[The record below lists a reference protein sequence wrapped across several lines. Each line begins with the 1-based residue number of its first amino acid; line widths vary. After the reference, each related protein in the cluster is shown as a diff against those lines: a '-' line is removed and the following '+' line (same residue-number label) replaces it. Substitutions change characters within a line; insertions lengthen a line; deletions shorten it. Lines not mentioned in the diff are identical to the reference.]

1 MKKFIRKI
9 LKKLVQRF
17 LSYTHLSSEEFIES
31 LRSGGVKIGKNVLFR
46 YPEHTLIDMTRPS
59 LIEMGDNLDINDNF
73 TVLTHDFGTYVFR
86 NLYHDFVN
94 SSGKVKI
101 GNNIYFGR
109 DVTILKGVTIGDNC
123 IIGLGS
129 VVSRDIPA
137 NSVAVGYP
145 AKVVCSIEEYYKK
158 RKSLCLGEAVEYA
171 NSIRERYGRDPV
183 IEDFTEEWNLFLTKD
198 EYEHNPKIQEYVN
211 FRMKNYLNEFFER
224 EKTLLGYDAFK
235 SII

>member
-1 MKKFIRKI
+1 
-9 LKKLVQRF
+9 
-17 LSYTHLSSEEFIES
+17 
-31 LRSGGVKIGKNVLFR
+31 
-46 YPEHTLIDMTRPS
+46 
-59 LIEMGDNLDINDNF
+59 MGDNLDINDNF

-101 GNNIYFGR
+101 GNNIYIGR
-109 DVTILKGVTIGDNC
+109 DVTILKDVTIGDNC

-145 AKVVCSIEEYYKK
+145 ARVICSIDEYYKK
-158 RKSLCLGEAVEYA
+158 RKSLSLDEAIEYA
-171 NSIRERYGRDPV
+171 CSIRERYGREPV

-198 EYEHNPKIQEYVN
+198 EYEHNPIVKKMVDYRLREWTDI
-211 FRMKNYLNEFFER
+211 FFER
-224 EKTLLGYDAFK
+224 KRQLEGFDSFK
-235 SII
+235 NMI